1 VTRNSQPRRGG
12 ARDTTSQQ
20 QTTSVRK
27 PSPAAQPDGTPSALT
42 REFRFSYRDF
52 QRIQKLIY
60 ERVGISLSDAKQD
73 MVYSRLSRRLRARG
87 LTSFSDYLDLLVG
100 GDHAEWE
107 AFTNALT
114 TNLTSFFRE
123 EHHFPVLAEHAVK
136 RGRGQPYSVW
146 CCASSTG
153 EEPYSIAM
161 TLADAFGSLTPPV
174 TILATDVDTQV
185 LKTAQEGVYPIER
198 VEKLGPDRMRRYF
211 LRGTGQQAGFARVRP
226 ELRGMV
232 TFRRVNLLES
242 NWSVRPPFD
251 ALFCRNVM
259 IYFDKATQASM
270 LRRFAPLLK
279 PDGLLF
285 MGHSESLFHVADTFR
300 LRGKTVYE
308 LMPKSHAGRGA

>member
-1 VTRNSQPRRGG
+1 MTRNSHPRKDV
-12 ARDTTSQQ
+12 ARDTARPTSARPL
-20 QTTSVRK
+20 S
-27 PSPAAQPDGTPSALT
+27 PSAQPDVAASALT

-73 MVYSRLSRRLRARG
+73 MVYSRLSRRLRVRG
-87 LTSFSDYLDLLVG
+87 LTSFSDYLELLVG

-146 CCASSTG
+146 CCAASTG

-185 LKTAQEGVYPIER
+185 LKTAEEGVYPIER
-198 VEKLGPDRMRRYF
+198 VEKLGPDRLRRYF
-211 LRGTGQQAGFARVRP
+211 QRGTGQQAGFSRVRP
-226 ELRGMV
+226 ELRNLI
-232 TFRRVNLLES
+232 TFRRVNLLEAH
-242 NWSVRPPFD
+242 WSVRPPFD

-259 IYFDKATQASM
+259 IYFDKATQTGM

-308 LMPKSHAGRGA
+308 LMPKGHVGSRK